1 MDLSERKKQILRAI
15 VDGYIRTAEPVG
27 SSYVL
32 NNNDLGISSAT
43 IRNEMAYLEETGYLD
58 KPHTSAGRVPS
69 SLGYRFYVD
78 ELMQKYQ
85 FTVNEIDR
93 MEDAL
98 SKRYSEL
105 SNIIKDISNTVSYL
119 TNYTALVSTPIT
131 QSSRISCI
139 KFVTIDR
146 YSMVMI
152 IISDDGAVRNTVIT
166 APYELNADVLQR
178 LEDYLNNIFSN
189 MQFEDI
195 TVDFL
200 SEQRENIPMEDALI
214 NDIFDF
220 IRTVSEA
227 QNSFDVINSGLANML
242 NYPEFSNVEKT
253 KKLFGFIKDID
264 RDFFAK
270 RVTGDRDTIE
280 VVIGD
285 EEPILKEL
293 GLSMVISNYDLG
305 NGQRGG
311 IAIIGPTRM
320 DYSKVVATLDYMKK
334 NTTKYLG
341 SGKGDDINGRK

>member
-32 NNNDLGISSAT
+32 QNNDLGISSAT

-69 SLGYRFYVD
+69 SMGYRFYVD

-131 QSSRISCI
+131 LSSRISCI
-139 KFVTIDR
+139 KFVPIDKH
-146 YSMVMI
+146 SMVMI
-152 IISDDGAVRNTVIT
+152 IIASDGGVRNTVIT
-166 APYELNADVLQR
+166 APYELNPDVLGR
-178 LEDYLNNIFSN
+178 LEEYLNNIFSN
-189 MQFEDI
+189 MQFED
-195 TVDFL
+195 VNEEFL
-200 SEQRENIPMEDALI
+200 RVQRDNIPMEDALI
-214 NDIFDF
+214 NDIFSF
-220 IRTVSEA
+220 ISSVSEA

-253 KKLFGFIKDID
+253 KKFFGFIKDID

-270 RVTGDRDTIE
+270 RVSGDRDTIE

-341 SGKGDDINGRK
+341 TGKGDDTNGRK

>member
-32 NNNDLGISSAT
+32 QNNDLGISSAT
-43 IRNEMAYLEETGYLD
+43 IRNEMASLEETGYLD

-69 SLGYRFYVD
+69 SMGYRFYVD

-98 SKRYSEL
+98 SKRYLEL

-119 TNYTALVSTPIT
+119 TNYTALVSTPIVK
-131 QSSRISCI
+131 SSKIRSI
-139 KFVTIDR
+139 KFVPIDEH
-146 YSMVMI
+146 SLVMI
-152 IISDDGAVRNTVIT
+152 IVSSDGVVKNTVINT
-166 APYELNADVLQR
+166 PYELNIFILER
-178 LEDYLNNIFSN
+178 LGAYFNSTFEN
-189 MQFEDI
+189 MEFEDI
-195 TVDFL
+195 TPEFL
-200 SEQRENIPMEDALI
+200 KEKRDTIPMEDALI
-214 NDIFDF
+214 TPIFDF
-220 IRTVSEA
+220 IENVTKHMT
-227 QNSFDVINSGLANML
+227 SFDVINSGISNML

-253 KKLFGFIKDID
+253 KNLFGFIKEID
-264 RDFFAK
+264 KDFFAK
-270 RVTGDRDTIE
+270 RLGDNDEIR
-280 VVIGD
+280 VLIGD

-305 NGQRGG
+305 NGQKGG

-320 DYSKVVATLDYMKK
+320 DYSKVVATLDYMKN

-341 SGKGDDINGRK
+341 SQTGDDIYGR

>member
-32 NNNDLGISSAT
+32 QNNDLGISSAT
-43 IRNEMAYLEETGYLD
+43 IRNEMASLEETGYLD

-69 SLGYRFYVD
+69 SMGYRFYVD

-98 SKRYSEL
+98 SKRYLEL

-119 TNYTALVSTPIT
+119 TNYTALVSTPIVK
-131 QSSRISCI
+131 SSKIRSI
-139 KFVTIDR
+139 KFVPIDEH
-146 YSMVMI
+146 SLVMI
-152 IISDDGAVRNTVIT
+152 IVSSDGVVKNTVINT
-166 APYELNADVLQR
+166 PYELNIFILER
-178 LEDYLNNIFSN
+178 LGAYFNSTFEN
-189 MQFEDI
+189 MEFEDI
-195 TVDFL
+195 TPEFL
-200 SEQRENIPMEDALI
+200 KEKRDTIPMEDALI
-214 NDIFDF
+214 TPIFDF
-220 IRTVSEA
+220 IENVTKHMT
-227 QNSFDVINSGLANML
+227 SFDVINSGISNML

-253 KKLFGFIKDID
+253 KNLFGFIKEID
-264 RDFFAK
+264 KDFFAK
-270 RVTGDRDTIE
+270 RLGDNDEIR
-280 VVIGD
+280 VLIGD

-305 NGQRGG
+305 NGQKGG

-320 DYSKVVATLDYMKK
+320 DYSKVVATLDYMKN

-341 SGKGDDINGRK
+341 SQTGDDINGR

>member
-43 IRNEMAYLEETGYLD
+43 IRNEMASLEETGYLD

-69 SLGYRFYVD
+69 SMGYRFYVD

-98 SKRYSEL
+98 KKRYSEL

-131 QSSRISCI
+131 LSSRISCI
-139 KFVTIDR
+139 KFVPID
-146 YSMVMI
+146 SHSVVMI
-152 IISDDGAVRNTVIT
+152 IVSSDAGVRNTVIT
-166 APYELNADVLQR
+166 APYEINEDVLKR
-178 LEDYLNNIFSN
+178 LESYLNNIFSD

-195 TVDFL
+195 TDDFL
-200 SEQRENIPMEDALI
+200 TVQRNNIPMEDALI
-214 NDIFDF
+214 NDIFSF
-220 IRTVSEA
+220 IGSVATA

-264 RDFFAK
+264 REFFAK
-270 RVTGDRDTIE
+270 RISGERDTIE

-341 SGKGDDINGRK
+341 SGKGDDINGGK